1 MSAHLQRQV
10 IYLNLADFET
20 VIENYQFSIF
30 KYCFHMLRSKEASED
45 VTQEVF
51 LTYYRLSGKKENV
64 PQYLYTIAH
73 SRCIDI
79 LRREK
84 RKHLFAKNFSHEA
97 YEEAAED
104 SFFRNEY
111 SYELQAALDTLT
123 DYERSVLLLKSVSG
137 LSFREIS
144 EVLKKKEPALRKQF
158 QRAKLKI
165 EKKIKREGAESNDE
179 GIPVF

>member
-20 VIENYQFSIF
+20 IIENYQFSIF

-64 PQYLYTIAH
+64 SQYLYTIAH

-79 LRREK
+79 LRKEK

-165 EKKIKREGAESNDE
+165 EKRIKREGAESNDE

>member
-10 IYLNLADFET
+10 IYLNLADIET
-20 VIENYQFSIF
+20 IIENYQFSIF

-64 PQYLYTIAH
+64 SQYLYTIAH

-79 LRREK
+79 LRKEK

-111 SYELQAALDTLT
+111 SYELQAALETLT
-123 DYERSVLLLKSVSG
+123 DYERSVLLLKTVSG

-144 EVLKKKEPALRKQF
+144 EILKKKEPALRKQF

-165 EKKIKREGAESNDE
+165 EKRIKREGAESNDE

>member
-20 VIENYQFSIF
+20 IIENYQFSIF

-64 PQYLYTIAH
+64 SQYLYTIAH

-79 LRREK
+79 LRKEK
-84 RKHLFAKNFSHEA
+84 RKHLYAKNFSHEA

-165 EKKIKREGAESNDE
+165 EKRIKREGAESNDE

>member
-165 EKKIKREGAESNDE
+165 EKRIKREGAESNDE